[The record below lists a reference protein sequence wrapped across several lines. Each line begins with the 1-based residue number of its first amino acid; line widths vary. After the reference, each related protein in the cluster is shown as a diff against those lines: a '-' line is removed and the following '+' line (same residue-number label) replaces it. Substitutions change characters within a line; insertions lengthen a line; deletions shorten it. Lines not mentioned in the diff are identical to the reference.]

1 MRASL
6 RFKGTLGTHRKIL
19 HLNGNDFQ
27 EDIWEE
33 KIGKQLYETREGST
47 PKEEEYLHLEIRE
60 EAREAS

>member
-1 MRASL
+1 M
-6 RFKGTLGTHRKIL
+6 GTHRKIL
-19 HLNGNDFQ
+19 HLNRNDFQ

-33 KIGKQLYETREGST
+33 KIGKQWYERREGSA